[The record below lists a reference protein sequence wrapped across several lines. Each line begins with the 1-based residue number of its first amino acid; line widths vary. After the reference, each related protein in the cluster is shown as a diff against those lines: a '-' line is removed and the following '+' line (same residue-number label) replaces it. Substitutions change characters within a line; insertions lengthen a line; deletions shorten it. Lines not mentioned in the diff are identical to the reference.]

1 MLRVEE
7 PESTNFVALIDR
19 STDFAAL
26 PQEVNQVQQQIIT
39 DTEYD
44 NFRQK
49 RKQRKS
55 FARLA
60 KTNFSPAK
68 T

>member
-1 MLRVEE
+1 MLMVEE
-7 PESTNFVALIDR
+7 LESTNFVALVDS

-39 DTEYD
+39 DTEFD

-60 KTNFSPAK
+60 TTDFFPAK
-68 T
+68 I

>member
-60 KTNFSPAK
+60 TTNFSPAK